1 MSTVE
6 EQRTTRFIY
15 DTHIKCVAEHARGA
29 QAEDSLH
36 AELAARGAALADADR
51 RFAELE
57 ALLQRLAARAN
68 AA

>member
-1 MSTVE
+1 MLATC
-6 EQRTTRFIY
+6 T
-15 DTHIKCVAEHARGA
+15 CA
-29 QAEDSLH
+29 QAEHSLH

-57 ALLQRLAARAN
+57 ALLQRLAARAD